1 MVVVLLV
8 ERLQGSRFF
17 LLSIGTADLGRDSIP
32 VRRHFF
38 SGMSQLFG
46 PIIAS
51 FSGDGDRV
59 EGRAVGRDEKI
70 RWRHSGLTGGSVTG
84 RNTTTSANML

>member
-1 MVVVLLV
+1 VLSGKLNYLERLAVLSALLSPVTDYRDARMASILMRFHAVHRSGGGDKAQMVVVLLV

-38 SGMSQLFG
+38 NGTF
-46 PIIAS
+46 
-51 FSGDGDRV
+51 
-59 EGRAVGRDEKI
+59 
-70 RWRHSGLTGGSVTG
+70 
-84 RNTTTSANML
+84 